1 MLSISVQA
9 LETAIHMRNQQG
21 EKYKVCGLRVKVEGG
36 GCSGF
41 QYNLSFDI
49 WDDNDV
55 VYNIKKSKE
64 EFKIIVDKRSFLY
77 VSGSEINYHGGLM
90 GSGFVIENPNAN
102 STCGCG
108 ESFSL

>member
-1 MLSISVQA
+1 MLSISDRA
-9 LETAIHMRNQQG
+9 LETAIRMRDQQG
-21 EKYKVCGLRVKVEGG
+21 EKYKICGLRVKVEGG

-41 QYNLSFDI
+41 QYNLSFDV
-49 WDDNDV
+49 WGDNDV
-55 VYNIKKSKE
+55 VFNVKNI
-64 EFKIIVDKRSFLY
+64 FKIIVDKRYFLY

-108 ESFSL
+108 ESFSM